1 VTVGP
6 VRRDEAT
13 AAFFDGTARG
23 ELLLFRCPAGH
34 FSPPYSQQCD
44 TCASVDLTAV
54 AASGGASVV
63 SRSVAHRRG
72 GHRDI
77 LVVAELDEGPWWWSK
92 VIDVEP
98 EQVVAG
104 VRLTVVVER
113 ADEES
118 EAVPV
123 FRLA

>member
-1 VTVGP
+1 MVGP

-34 FSPPYSQQCD
+34 FSPPYAQQCD
-44 TCASVDLTAV
+44 TCASVDLLSV
-54 AASGGASVV
+54 AAAGGATVV

-72 GHRDI
+72 GDRDV

-92 VIDVEP
+92 VIGAEP
-98 EQVVAG
+98 EQVAAG
-104 VRLTVVVER
+104 ARLTVAFER

-123 FRLA
+123 FRPA

>member
-1 VTVGP
+1 MRVGP

-13 AAFFDGTARG
+13 AAFFDGTARS
-23 ELLLFRCPAGH
+23 ERLLFRCPAGH
-34 FSPPYSQQCD
+34 FSPPYAQQCD
-44 TCASVDLTAV
+44 TCASVDLVSV
-54 AASGGASVV
+54 AAAGGASVV
-63 SRSVAHRRG
+63 SRSVAHQRG
-72 GHRDI
+72 GDRDT

-92 VIDVEP
+92 VIGAEP
-98 EQVVAG
+98 EQVAAG
-104 VRLTVVVER
+104 ARLTVAFER